1 MKILQLRGYILFLS
15 LGMVLFFLGAFTV
28 ILVRTKSPYQTSMPN
43 LVGKNYT
50 SVHNELLRLRLK
62 VILEHSRL
70 PEKNE
75 GEILSQSVAPGKQV
89 EAGSHVYLTV
99 NQGYDRIEM
108 PNLKGQ
114 NISRGKEMLE
124 KVLSGDLFVS
134 MPIGGITY
142 IEAKDGESAEII
154 VDQIPEPGK
163 ITTSGEKV
171 YLLVTESPKKETKN
185 QSFILQPF
193 PFVAESLN
201 RKKIPWKITQWE
213 PIKQREKT
221 GLVTVGKLQSTGY
234 EFIVGKPPEGNRIEE
249 GYEFI
254 SWEVPKSGVYQVET
268 IAGEEKNI
276 SKEIAM
282 LPLPWKEGET
292 ISLAFY
298 RQGQLQ
304 ANILTVD
311 QNIEKKYKWK
321 SEL

>member
-15 LGMVLFFLGAFTV
+15 LGMVLFFFGAFTV

-62 VILEHSRL
+62 VLLEHSRL

-75 GEILSQSVAPGKQV
+75 GEILSQSVAPGKQI
-89 EAGSHVYLTV
+89 ESGSHVYLTV

-124 KVLSGDLFVS
+124 KVLSGDIYVS

-154 VDQIPEPGK
+154 VDQIPESGK
-163 ITTSGEKV
+163 VTNSGEKV
-171 YLLVTESPKKETKN
+171 YLLVTESPKRSSKN
-185 QSFILQPF
+185 QSFNLQPF

-201 RKKIPWKITQWE
+201 QKKIPWKITGWE
-213 PIKQREKT
+213 PVKFREKS
-221 GLVTVGKLQSTGY
+221 GLIIEGKLQSDGY
-234 EFIVGKPPEGNRIEE
+234 EFVVGKPPEGNRIEE

-268 IAGEEKNI
+268 ITGEEKNI
-276 SKEIAM
+276 SKQTIM

-292 ISLAFY
+292 ISLALY